1 MAGIVAFLWD
11 PLGFL
16 TPRPAYS
23 PGLWTVDQKRGV
35 SSYRLSKQRKAS
47 LPWGRMEEGQL
58 CRPYFSFQTCHFS
71 GVGDGEKRAE
81 WMRVER
87 GREYSTMDTPSKCRK
102 SQRRGFVISATSV
115 PSVLSMFL
123 TSLLFSLY
131 NNSHAW
137 SLFTGSENSCHH
149 QPISICNP
157 ALDHTCFHS
166 LLLLPFPSCL
176 LSFLFSSLISFFCFQ
191 STFTLIWS
199 WQQPQERKNSGWN
212 YPHFIG

>member
-16 TPRPAYS
+16 TPRPTYS
-23 PGLWTVDQKRGV
+23 PSLWTVDQERGV

-87 GREYSTMDTPSKCRK
+87 GQEYSTMDVPSKCRK

-115 PSVLSMFL
+115 PSVLLLFL

-137 SLFTGSENSCHH
+137 SLFTGSENSGHH

-166 LLLLPFPSCL
+166 LLTFVLSSFFPFFFSNFLL
-176 LSFLFSSLISFFCFQ
+176 LFSKHIYINLI
-191 STFTLIWS
+191 LAAA
-199 WQQPQERKNSGWN
+199 SGEKE
-212 YPHFIG
+212 